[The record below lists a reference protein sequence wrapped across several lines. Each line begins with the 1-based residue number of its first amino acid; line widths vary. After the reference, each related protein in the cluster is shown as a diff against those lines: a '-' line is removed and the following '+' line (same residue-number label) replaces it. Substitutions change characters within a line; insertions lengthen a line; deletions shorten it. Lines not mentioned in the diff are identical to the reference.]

1 MSLAFVPVY
10 VRYLGVESY
19 GLIGVFALL
28 QAWLVLLEMGMRP
41 TLIREMA
48 RFTSG
53 ARDVESVLDLLRTFE
68 IVGVALG
75 AVVAFVFWLSSEWFA
90 IHWVKAE
97 GIPTAAVAQAFAL
110 MGGVAG
116 LKLMEGVYLSAISGL
131 QRQVV
136 ENSLTSAMA
145 LVRAAGALTILAFIS
160 PTVQA
165 FFAWQVFVSLT
176 TVIILR
182 AAVYRVL
189 PSSQRRA
196 RFSAVVI
203 KEIWSFAAG
212 MSLITFLAL
221 LLTQVDKIILSK
233 LLSLQTFGYY
243 ALAGSVANALYLLT
257 GPVTAAYYPRFTELS
272 TVDNNTQLRV
282 GYHEASQLISI
293 LVGSAAILLI
303 VNARTALIIW
313 TNDPQLVEQVAPLL
327 AVIAFGTLLHSLM
340 WVPYHLQ
347 LAFGWTSMTMKVN
360 AAAVAILVPAI
371 FWIVPRFGAIGA
383 AWIWVALNSIYLVVV
398 INLMHKRLMIGEKL
412 RWYLQD
418 VLLPLGVAVIVALI
432 CRWLVPDFSTM
443 LARFLGL
450 ALSGTAVVLA
460 TATATP
466 LARGYI
472 RRNFLPFPVVAELKN

>member
-145 LVRAAGALTILAFIS
+145 VVRAAGALIILAFIS

-233 LLSLQTFGYY
+233 ILSLQTFGYY

-398 INLMHKRLMIGEKL
+398 INLMHRRLMIGEKL

-450 ALSGTAVVLA
+450 ALSSTAVVLA
-460 TATATP
+460 AATATP

-472 RRNFLPFPVVAELKN
+472 RRNLLPFPVVAELKN